1 MVLRRLCALVF
12 TLLAVSALAGEFD
25 AYREALI
32 AGDEERI
39 AALLVRDGKR
49 LPVDGGGVTV
59 LHRALHIYSERR
71 IAIVERLIA
80 AGVDVNAAAEDGRTP
95 LHWAAGFDVPAA
107 IPLLLRAGANVHA
120 RDVEGNTPI
129 FVAGPDA
136 ASMLIAAG
144 ADVHA
149 RNREGNV
156 PLHRNFHAALLP
168 PGVNVRNAAGLTPL
182 HYAAL
187 AGNTR
192 GIEWLLAQGA
202 DPNLRTTADTYWRA
216 SHMSKEF
223 GPGERIPAGSRPLDL
238 ARARYSATRW
248 NTSRYE
254 EPVRMLR
261 KVTR

>member
-1 MVLRRLCALVF
+1 MNLVWAVVLA
-12 TLLAVSALAGEFD
+12 LLAVSAYAGDFD

-32 AGDEERI
+32 AGDEARI
-39 AALLVRDGKR
+39 AALIARDGKR
-49 LPVDGGGVTV
+49 LPVDAGGVTV

-71 IAIVERLIA
+71 IAIVERLIS
-80 AGVDVNAAAEDGRTP
+80 AGVDVNVAAQDGRTP

-120 RDVEGNTPI
+120 RDAEGNTPL

-156 PLHRNFHAALLP
+156 PLHRNFHAALLA

-187 AGNTR
+187 GGNAR
-192 GIEWLLAQGA
+192 AIEWLLAQGA
-202 DPNLRTTADTYWRA
+202 DPNLRTSADTYWRA
-216 SHMSKEF
+216 SHMSREF
-223 GPGERIPAGSRPLDL
+223 GPGDRIPAGSRALDL
-238 ARARYSATRW
+238 ARSRHSTTRW

-254 EPVRMLR
+254 EPVKILR